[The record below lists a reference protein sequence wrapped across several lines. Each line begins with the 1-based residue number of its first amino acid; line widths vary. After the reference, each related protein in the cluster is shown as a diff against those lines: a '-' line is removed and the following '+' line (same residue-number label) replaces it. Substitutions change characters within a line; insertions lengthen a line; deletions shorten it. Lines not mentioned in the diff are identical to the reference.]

1 LVVAAPQYQNT
12 PGTDARSLNPDPNYR
27 HNIEVSAR
35 SIVASR
41 NDLRS
46 DLDAIGSRLDS
57 QIDGLQTEL
66 AKPEP
71 DPERLVTIMEVLR
84 QKWPSKE
91 AEIEVAV
98 RKLLAEL
105 GLVLNSRE

>member
-1 LVVAAPQYQNT
+1 
-12 PGTDARSLNPDPNYR
+12 
-27 HNIEVSAR
+27 
-35 SIVASR
+35 
-41 NDLRS
+41 
-46 DLDAIGSRLDS
+46 
-57 QIDGLQTEL
+57 
-66 AKPEP
+66 
-71 DPERLVTIMEVLR
+71 MEVLR